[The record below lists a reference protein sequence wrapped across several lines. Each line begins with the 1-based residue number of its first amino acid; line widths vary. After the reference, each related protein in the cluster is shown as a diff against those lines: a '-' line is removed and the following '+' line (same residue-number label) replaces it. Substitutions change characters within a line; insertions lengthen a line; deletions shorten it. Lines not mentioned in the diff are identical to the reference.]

1 LNIQGE
7 LQPLPQ
13 PPVKVQ
19 YPEPAGDHE
28 LIDLPDLIRTLNR
41 YKWGVLAIGLLTAV
55 AAALY
60 TFAVSPVYRATLT
73 LLIEARDNRAIQT
86 SSEVYN
92 PGTGTYEYYASQYE
106 ILRARSVAERVV
118 DKLKLMDSPDFE
130 SDQKPSRFSP
140 LALLASL
147 LPKGESGTPE
157 QIARTRKAN
166 AVDALLGRLTIE
178 PVLGTQLVK
187 VNYDSHSA
195 DLASSIANEVANQ
208 YIESALQARL
218 NITRQAVNWLSEK
231 MGDVR
236 GQMEESEKSLQD
248 FRDNQKLV
256 NVGGER
262 NLLQEQLVD
271 NSKLLRDAQL
281 KVTDLGNAAAKVS
294 AAGDDP
300 TRLEGISTLLLDPV
314 VQKASASYLD
324 AQESYRQQEQR
335 YGPKHP
341 AMDVARGRLDA
352 AKSSYYQALRMA
364 AQGVKA
370 QYDIAKQNYN
380 ALAGQVA
387 SNQSQLRS
395 LDDKSYQMNVLERNV
410 DTNRQLFD
418 TFLKQ
423 FKEANTGESFSGANA
438 RVIDP
443 AVPPLHP
450 FSPRKGK
457 ITVLAGLAGLLLG
470 IVLATLRH
478 LLSEEIRSAE
488 DLEALTRI
496 PAFGVLPLI
505 PNLPRDSSPVRFIL
519 EQPRSPY
526 AEGLRSVQTA
536 LQVSNWG
543 QHQRLLMV
551 TSSLPDEGK
560 STLAACLAAGLGAT
574 GKVLLIEAD
583 LRKPSLNRY
592 LGIKPGPTGLVQ
604 VLNGQAALADCIQQL
619 PNLPFHALLAGKTV
633 SNPADILSSD
643 AFQDLVEQLKQ
654 QYDQI
659 IFDCPPCQVGA
670 DALILSRLVDG
681 VLFVVKPDKV
691 NRRTVKH
698 VVKRLQLVQA
708 NLVGS
713 IVNQVDLR
721 RHNHY
726 TEAYYYEY
734 E

>member
-1 LNIQGE
+1 
-7 LQPLPQ
+7 
-13 PPVKVQ
+13 
-19 YPEPAGDHE
+19 
-28 LIDLPDLIRTLNR
+28 
-41 YKWGVLAIGLLTAV
+41 
-55 AAALY
+55 
-60 TFAVSPVYRATLT
+60 
-73 LLIEARDNRAIQT
+73 
-86 SSEVYN
+86 
-92 PGTGTYEYYASQYE
+92 
-106 ILRARSVAERVV
+106 
-118 DKLKLMDSPDFE
+118 
-130 SDQKPSRFSP
+130 
-140 LALLASL
+140 
-147 LPKGESGTPE
+147 
-157 QIARTRKAN
+157 
-166 AVDALLGRLTIE
+166 
-178 PVLGTQLVK
+178 
-187 VNYDSHSA
+187 
-195 DLASSIANEVANQ
+195 
-208 YIESALQARL
+208 
-218 NITRQAVNWLSEK
+218 
-231 MGDVR
+231 
-236 GQMEESEKSLQD
+236 
-248 FRDNQKLV
+248 
-256 NVGGER
+256 
-262 NLLQEQLVD
+262 
-271 NSKLLRDAQL
+271 
-281 KVTDLGNAAAKVS
+281 
-294 AAGDDP
+294 
-300 TRLEGISTLLLDPV
+300 
-314 VQKASASYLD
+314 
-324 AQESYRQQEQR
+324 
-335 YGPKHP
+335 
-341 AMDVARGRLDA
+341 MDVARGRLEA
-352 AKSSYYQALRMA
+352 AKSSYYQALRLA

-387 SNQSQLRS
+387 SNQEQLRN
-395 LDDKSYQMNVLERNV
+395 LDDKSYQMTVLERNV

-443 AVPPLHP
+443 AVPPLRP

-488 DLEALTRI
+488 DLESLTRI

-543 QHQRLLMV
+543 QHQHTLMI

-560 STLAACLAAGLGAT
+560 STLAACIAAGLGGA

-583 LRKPSLNRY
+583 LRKPSLTRY
-592 LGIKPGPTGLVQ
+592 LGLKPGPTGLIH
-604 VLNGQAALADCIQQL
+604 VLNGQATLQDCVQQP
-619 PNLPFHALLAGKTV
+619 PNLPFHVLLAGKTV

-643 AFQDLVEQLKQ
+643 AFQELVGQLKQ

-708 NLVGS
+708 NLIGS
-713 IVNQVDLR
+713 IVNQVDLK

>member
-1 LNIQGE
+1 MNTLQGQ
-7 LQPLPQ
+7 LQPLPARAQ
-13 PPVKVQ
+13 LA
-19 YPEPAGDHE
+19 EPAAGDQD

-41 YKWGVLAIGLLTAV
+41 YKWGVLAIGLLAAV

-73 LLIEARDNRAIQT
+73 LLIEAKDNRAIQT
-86 SSEVYN
+86 SAEIYN
-92 PGTGTYEYYASQYE
+92 PGAGTYEYYASQYE
-106 ILRARSVAERVV
+106 ILRARSIAEKVV
-118 DKLKLMDSPDFE
+118 DKLKLIDSPDFE
-130 SDQKPSRFSP
+130 NDQKPGRFSP

-147 LPKGESGTPE
+147 LPSGETGTPE
-157 QIARTRKAN
+157 QIARSKKAH
-166 AVDALLGRLTIE
+166 AVDALLGRLTID

-187 VNYDSHSA
+187 INYDSHSA
-195 DLASSIANEVANQ
+195 DLAANIANEVASQ
-208 YIESALQARL
+208 YIDSALEARL
-218 NITRQAVNWLSEK
+218 NITRQAVSWLSEK

-236 GQMEESEKSLQD
+236 GQMEQSEKSLQD
-248 FRDNQKLV
+248 YRDKQNLV

-271 NSKLLRDAQL
+271 NSKLLRDAQI
-281 KVTDLGNAAAKVS
+281 KVTDLGNSAAKVS

-300 TRLEGISTLLLDPV
+300 TRLESISTLLLDPV

-352 AKSSYYQALRMA
+352 AKSSYHQALRLA

-370 QYDIAKQNYN
+370 QYEIARQNYS
-380 ALAGQVA
+380 ALAQQVA
-387 SNQSQLRS
+387 SNQGQLRT

-410 DTNRQLFD
+410 DSNRQLFD

-423 FKEANTGESFSGANA
+423 LKEADTGESFSGANA

-457 ITVLAGLAGLLLG
+457 ITLLAGVAGLLLG

-478 LLSEEIRSAE
+478 LLNEEVRSAE

-496 PAFGVLPLI
+496 PTFGVLPLI

-536 LQVSNWG
+536 LQVSDWG
-543 QHQRLLMV
+543 QQQRRLMV

-560 STLAACLAAGLGAT
+560 STLAACLAAGLGGA
-574 GKVLLIEAD
+574 GKLLLVETD
-583 LRKPSLNRY
+583 LRKPSLARY
-592 LGIKPGPTGLVQ
+592 LGLKPGLPGLIQ
-604 VLNGQAALADCIQQL
+604 LLNGQATLQDSVQQL
-619 PNLPFHALLAGKTV
+619 PNLPFQVLLAGKTV
-633 SNPADILSSD
+633 SNPADVLSSD
-643 AFQDLVEQLKQ
+643 AFHELVQQLSQD
-654 QYDQI
+654 YDYI

-670 DALILSRLVDG
+670 DALILSRQVDG
-681 VLFVVKPDKV
+681 VLFVVKPDKT

-708 NLVGS
+708 NLIGS
-713 IVNQVDLR
+713 IVNQVDLK